1 MATRTLWRIGK
12 KLALVSTAVCVG
24 GAAATVAT
32 SDDPETALK
41 LFTAVPLRLARDS
54 VTAASIVFG
63 RLSSALGLGSVN
75 SRA

>member
-1 MATRTLWRIGK
+1 MATRFLWRTGK

-41 LFTAVPLRLARDS
+41 LFTAVPLRLAHGS
-54 VTAASIVFG
+54 VTAASIAFG
-63 RLSSALGLGSVN
+63 RLGSVLGLGFIN
-75 SRA
+75 S